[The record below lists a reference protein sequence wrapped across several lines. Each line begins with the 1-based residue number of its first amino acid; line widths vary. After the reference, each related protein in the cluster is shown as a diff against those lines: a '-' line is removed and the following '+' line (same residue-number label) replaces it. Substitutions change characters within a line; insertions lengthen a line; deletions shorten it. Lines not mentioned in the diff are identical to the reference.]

1 MKTAVVTGCNRGL
14 GEGIKNKLLEEG
26 YRVYG
31 LNKTVTNIHEDNYME
46 ISCDVRNYDDV
57 VKAVSKIDGNI
68 DLLVVNAAIRVFE
81 SVSDFDVSKWNKA
94 VDTNL
99 NGAFYVVK
107 ECTSKVKMVKGDIV
121 FVGSHS
127 SKYTF
132 AKGSSYCSTKGA
144 IRNLAACLQEELRFS
159 DVRVIYLS
167 LGSIKNRDHH
177 IPEEW
182 KLFPNEVA
190 EAMYSIITLPK
201 KIYIPYVDIRPLK
214 PLQDTKEGIEKLQ
227 YV

>member
-1 MKTAVVTGCNRGL
+1 MKSAVITGCNRGL
-14 GEGIKNKLLEEG
+14 GAGVKQKLLEQG
-26 YRVYG
+26 YKVYG
-31 LNKTVTNIHEDNYME
+31 LNKTITNNHEDNYVE
-46 ISCDVRNYDDV
+46 IECDVQNYDNV
-57 VKAVSKIDGNI
+57 VNAIEQIEENI
-68 DLLVVNAAIRVFE
+68 DLLVINAAIRVFE
-81 SVSDFDVSKWNKA
+81 SVSHFDVEKWNKA
-94 VDTNL
+94 VNTNL
-99 NGAFYVVK
+99 NGVFYVVR
-107 ECTSKVKMVKGDIV
+107 ECISKVKMAKGDIV

-144 IRNLAACLQEELRFS
+144 IRNLASCLQEELRFS

-190 EAMYSIITLPK
+190 EAIYSLISLPK
-201 KIYIPYVDIRPLK
+201 KVYIPYVDIRPLK